1 MEGNFTQWDLV
12 TYPGLIACVIAIV
25 GALKKLFP
33 NWIEGKE
40 PYLGL
45 GLSYILGIAAKL
57 TIPGAYAKVHWLV
70 FLVTLLFVAV
80 GAKLGHDYFVNQ
92 ILKGKSPDQQLN
104 DKVEEKVAA
113 KVDEKIAEIK
123 KV

>member
-12 TYPGLIACVIAIV
+12 TYPGLIAAVIAIV
-25 GALKKLFP
+25 GALKKLFAT
-33 NWIEGKE
+33 WTEGKE

-45 GLSYILGIAAKL
+45 LLSYVLGIAAKL

-92 ILKGKSPDQQLN
+92 IIKGKSPDQQIE
-104 DKVEEKVAA
+104 DKVSEKVE
-113 KVDEKIAEIK
+113 EKIAEIK